1 MNSLNKWSVVSGRWS
16 EISFSWPPTTDH
28 WPLIKIMAQKNQTFE
43 SSLGELEKIVRK
55 LEDGDLSLE
64 ESLKLF
70 EDGVRIS
77 RECQERLSQ
86 AERRIEILLKDE
98 KGSPILQEINSDTL
112 DEPPQPK
119 IKRRIVF
126 DEEQDESPF

>member
-1 MNSLNKWSVVSGRWS
+1 
-16 EISFSWPPTTDH
+16 
-28 WPLIKIMAQKNQTFE
+28 MAQKNQTFE

-70 EDGVRIS
+70 EDGVRLS
-77 RECQERLSQ
+77 RECQERLNA

-98 KGSPILQEINSDTL
+98 KGNPVLQEIKA
-112 DEPPQPK
+112 DELNEPREPK

-126 DEEQDESPF
+126 DDDTEDSPF

>member
-1 MNSLNKWSVVSGRWS
+1 
-16 EISFSWPPTTDH
+16 
-28 WPLIKIMAQKNQTFE
+28 MAKNQTFE
-43 SSLGELEKIVRK
+43 SSLGELEKIVRQ

-70 EDGVRIS
+70 ENGVRLS
-77 RECQERLSQ
+77 RECQERLNA

-98 KGSPILQEINSDTL
+98 SGNPLLQEINADNA
-112 DEPPQPK
+112 DEARPPK

-126 DEEQDESPF
+126 DDDADESPF